1 MQPFARLS
9 IACLLLG
16 LASCSAPP
24 RNFVNDNDRLREE
37 NLLLRRQVDTLEK
50 NVAERLA
57 EISAMEQRLA
67 SEAGTIEGARIPALT
82 SLRFGRY
89 TSAIDTDADGRD
101 DTVRVYLLTLDQE
114 SRFLPVAGRA
124 VLTLTAITPDAGAT
138 VIATRTFEPA
148 DLDRAYRSGFT
159 GTHYTLDLPLP
170 DDLPADLTQLT
181 LKAFVTDAATGVT
194 LEHEKPLPLRATAP

>member
-1 MQPFARLS
+1 MPAFARLS
-9 IACLLLG
+9 MVCLLLG
-16 LASCSAPP
+16 LTACSAPP

-67 SEAGTIEGARIPALT
+67 SDGQGIERARIPALT
-82 SLRFGRY
+82 SIRFGRY

-114 SRFLPVAGRA
+114 SRFLPVAARA
-124 VLTLTAITPDAGAT
+124 VLTLTAITPDATAA

-148 DLDRAYRSGFT
+148 DFDSAYRSGFT

-170 DDLPADLTQLT
+170 DALPADLTRLT

-194 LEHEKPLPLRATAP
+194 LEHEKPLPVRATAP